1 MPWLLRW
8 PMILMVIAR
17 YVDDPDS
24 IHCIDDCAPFVLTNV
39 MGPVRIKKADW
50 PFLSGVNMC
59 GFSATEYVHEKLSW
73 GFNGIFKKQ
82 LLETLNRNNVDMDPS
97 IDEPIN

>member
-50 PFLSGVNMC
+50 PFLSGVNM
-59 GFSATEYVHEKLSW
+59 
-73 GFNGIFKKQ
+73 
-82 LLETLNRNNVDMDPS
+82 
-97 IDEPIN
+97 